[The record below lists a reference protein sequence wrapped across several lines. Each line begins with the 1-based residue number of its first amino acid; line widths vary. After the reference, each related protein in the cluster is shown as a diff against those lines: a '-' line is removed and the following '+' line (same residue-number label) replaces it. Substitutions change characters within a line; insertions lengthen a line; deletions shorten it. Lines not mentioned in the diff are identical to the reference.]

1 MTCPRSHSGE
11 AAVTWPRGSS
21 RRLISAPLTRG
32 TACWLACHRATTAGV
47 TGTRRAAQRGAA
59 SRPGGPAPALRSVLR
74 CPTRWPG
81 TERDSPP
88 GARASLREGRL
99 CVPVRGPGPRA
110 APPFLVLVTPFLL
123 PRSTAELPVAK
134 GQRVAHSR
142 PPGVCQMTE

>member
-1 MTCPRSHSGE
+1 MPKITQRGGGCYLAAWLLTTPHLGPSDEGDSLLAGVSQGNHSWCHWDLQGCPRGLLPARGGRHLLCAPCC
-11 AAVTWPRGSS
+11 AARPAG
-21 RRLISAPLTRG
+21 
-32 TACWLACHRATTAGV
+32 RA
-47 TGTRRAAQRGAA
+47 
-59 SRPGGPAPALRSVLR
+59 
-74 CPTRWPG
+74 
-81 TERDSPP
+81 RDSPP
-88 GARASLREGRL
+88 GAHASLWEGRL